1 MHPTTS
7 SASSTR
13 RNLLQ
18 QIEIAAPCNA
28 SWDDM
33 DGNEQMRFCNQCSL
47 HVYNLSAMTAAAAE
61 ELILSREGKLCV
73 RLYRRADGTVLTED
87 CPKGLEKLRR
97 RMKIMAGAVAAA
109 LLGVFGGEISQRNS
123 TCAVPNTGGGFRGAV
138 RSVLTPVVNATP
150 RPLMGDP
157 APPPMMGAAV
167 PLMGEPEP
175 FLGQAVAPPVKMGRM
190 APVSK
195 APTRSTPPRN
205 VEMGD
210 VLVK

>member
-1 MHPTTS
+1 MHNTTS

-109 LLGVFGGEISQRNS
+109 LLGVFGGEVSQRNS
-123 TCAVPNTGGGFRGAV
+123 TCAVPQGNGGIRGAV
-138 RSVLTPVVNATP
+138 RSVLTPVVNAVP
-150 RPLMGDP
+150 QPMMGDP
-157 APPPMMGAAV
+157 MPMMGA
-167 PLMGEPEP
+167 PLPVMGEPEP
-175 FLGQAVAPPVKMGRM
+175 FLGQAVAPPVKMGRV
-190 APVSK
+190 AVPVSK
-195 APTRSTPPRN
+195 APMRSTPLQN

>member
-1 MHPTTS
+1 MHTTS
-7 SASSTR
+7 SSASTR

-18 QIEIAAPCNA
+18 QIQIAAPCNA

-33 DGNEQMRFCNQCSL
+33 EGSDQMRFCNQCSL

-109 LLGVFGGEISQRNS
+109 LLGVFGGEVAQRGS
-123 TCAVPNTGGGFRGAV
+123 TCAVPGTNTGV
-138 RSVLTPVVNATP
+138 RASIKSVLTPPVVRPTMGEPAP
-150 RPLMGDP
+150 IMGDPKPLMGKP
-157 APPPMMGAAV
+157 VA
-167 PLMGEPEP
+167 PEP
-175 FLGQAVAPPVKMGRM
+175 VRMGRM
-190 APVSK
+190 APVK
-195 APTRSTPPRN
+195 KVAAVPKPAPP
-205 VEMGD
+205 EAWAMGD
-210 VLVK
+210 VMVKD